1 MLKFTSK
8 EKFIPTWNE
17 NEKQENPIE
26 LELGSLNMSDYYTL
40 LDISNNVYEEA
51 KSEEEKATVDLK
63 KLSEHIFVL
72 KDIYSKNVKIKA
84 NLLLDDKLMTVDQI
98 MDSNVFTGLVM
109 EILYTLINISIVN
122 KGIKKK

>member
-26 LELGSLNMSDYYTL
+26 LELEPLNMSDYYKL

-84 NLLLDDKLMTVDQI
+84 NLLLDDKLMIVDQI

-109 EILYTLINISIVN
+109 EILYMLINISIVN
-122 KGIKKK
+122 RGIKKK